1 MSDFTNI
8 LMVVF
13 FVLVIA
19 SLFGFW
25 FARRRFKKKMAR
37 LDKQLNTPETIQ
49 QINEQLD
56 EQQIVTNE
64 REVREND
71 RRRAIFRGYGDR
83 DLQPIELGRGEHAV
97 KRTEPTDTEP
107 IGQHID
113 STTNGGSSELSDTEP
128 SETTINNQRD
138 TEPTRNPEED
148 WEDFS

>member
-83 DLQPIELGRGEHAV
+83 DLQPIELGRGEHTV
-97 KRTEPTDTEP
+97 KRTEPTSAEP

-113 STTNGGSSELSDTEP
+113 STTNGRSSELQNTELGEARKNKQP
-128 SETTINNQRD
+128 IGES
-138 TEPTRNPEED
+138 TRNPEED
-148 WEDFS
+148 WESFD